1 MQKRKLGNNN
11 LGGAMGT
18 TAKFLIVLTASIF
31 VWCAQVRGR
40 DIGLESFIE
49 GSGAPVVLLG
59 GGTRGADEFI
69 PHGAALARE
78 YQTIRLQSLNISRAR
93 MNQPLPPDYS
103 LRTETAAMLR
113 TLDKLGVSGP
123 ADLVGHSLGALI
135 ALQFALEHPARVR
148 TLTLAEPPA
157 FWVVPADELSR
168 TTGMRAMYELL
179 LTLRPDVEPSDE
191 QWIRF
196 RCLLGECGLERPD
209 PASAAWQEWVSRR
222 SALRG
227 LSAIATLKG
236 DVDTL
241 TNFRRPVLIV
251 TGTNTVSF
259 HRRINEI
266 LASHFS
272 IVERLELPG
281 THAAVVTAQDAF
293 LNRLRSF
300 LEKRR

>member
-1 MQKRKLGNNN
+1 
-11 LGGAMGT
+11 MGSA
-18 TAKFLIVLTASIF
+18 AKFLIVLTAATF
-31 VWCAQVRGR
+31 VCSAQVRGQN
-40 DIGLESFIE
+40 IELESFVE

-69 PHGAALARE
+69 PHAAALGRE
-78 YQTIRLQSLNISRAR
+78 YRTIRLQSLNISRAR

-103 LRTETAAMLR
+103 LKTETAATLR
-113 TLDKLGVSGP
+113 TLDKLSVRGP
-123 ADLVGHSLGALI
+123 DLVGHSFGALI
-135 ALQFALEHPARVR
+135 ALQFALEHPERVR
-148 TLTLAEPPA
+148 TLTVAEPPA

-168 TTGMRAMYELL
+168 TTDMRAMCELL

-236 DVDTL
+236 DVDAL
-241 TNFRRPVLIV
+241 ANFRRPVLIV
-251 TGTNTVSF
+251 TGTDTVSF

-266 LASHFS
+266 LASHFP

-281 THAAVVTAQDAF
+281 THAAVVTSQDAF
-293 LNRLRSF
+293 LTGLRSF
-300 LEKRR
+300 LERQR

>member
-1 MQKRKLGNNN
+1 MPKRELGKSN
-11 LGGAMGT
+11 LPGAIGA
-18 TAKFLIVLTASIF
+18 TAKFLMVLSAAIL
-31 VWCAQVRGR
+31 VCRAQMRGQN
-40 DIGLESFIE
+40 IELESFVE

-69 PHGAALARE
+69 PHAAALGRE
-78 YQTIRLQSLNISRAR
+78 YRTIRLQSLNISRAR
-93 MNQPLPPDYS
+93 MNQPLLPDYS
-103 LRTETAAMLR
+103 IRTETAAMLW
-113 TLDKLGVSGP
+113 TLDKLGVRGP

-135 ALQFALEHPARVR
+135 VLQFALEHPERVR

-168 TTGMRAMYELL
+168 TTDMRAMYELL
-179 LTLRPDVEPSDE
+179 LTLRPDVDPTDE

-196 RCLLGECGLERPD
+196 RCLLGECGLKRPD
-209 PASAAWQEWVSRR
+209 PASADWQEWVSRR

-236 DVDTL
+236 NVDTL
-241 TNFRRPVLIV
+241 ANFRRAVLVV

-259 HRRINEI
+259 HRRVNEI
-266 LASHFS
+266 LASHFP

-281 THAAVVTAQDAF
+281 THSAVVTAQDAF
-293 LNRLRSF
+293 LTALRSF
-300 LEKRR
+300 FEKQR